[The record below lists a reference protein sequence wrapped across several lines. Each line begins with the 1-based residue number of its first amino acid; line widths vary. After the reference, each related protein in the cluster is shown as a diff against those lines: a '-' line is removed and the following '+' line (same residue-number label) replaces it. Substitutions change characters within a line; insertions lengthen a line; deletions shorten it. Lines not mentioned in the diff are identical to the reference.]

1 MAVMPF
7 DPLPQWQ
14 GQFGPVLVPRP
25 AGRQIRHDRAEAA
38 LWNILVKHHQI
49 VEHPIIGPSANTVAS
64 SRIDMLAGLSGEN
77 ILRMPPCFWANAVS
91 LADVAI
97 SNVTAASAM
106 RRVSVISLV
115 SLFRRHCEPRVR
127 AARGPRTG
135 SAKQSRSRCARRTE
149 IALSLR
155 SSQ

>member
-64 SRIDMLAGLSGEN
+64 SRIDMLAGLSGLN
-77 ILRMPPCFWANAVS
+77 ILRMPPCFWASATSPHDTVISTALAAAAARS
-91 LADVAI
+91 LRAI
-97 SNVTAASAM
+97 SVPP
-106 RRVSVISLV
+106 LV
-115 SLFRRHCEPRVR
+115 N
-127 AARGPRTG
+127 
-135 SAKQSRSRCARRTE
+135 RSRRGFPGRCY
-149 IALSLR
+149 L
-155 SSQ
+155 SSQTSSMRQPL